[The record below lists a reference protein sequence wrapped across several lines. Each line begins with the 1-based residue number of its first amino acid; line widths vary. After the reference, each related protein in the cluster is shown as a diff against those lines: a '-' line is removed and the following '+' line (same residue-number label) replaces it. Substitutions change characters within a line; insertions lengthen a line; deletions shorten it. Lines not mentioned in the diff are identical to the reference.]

1 MASDATNKIIARFFE
16 IVREWRIVV
25 EDDESNPK
33 LAPAWKLIAS
43 FPDAMADYGHWVDM
57 FRVAITTDRIVPLAI
72 EVPHTEGHREP
83 FLVLLDLDNA
93 RIFIAAMRPQYQVSI
108 AVYNETRHP
117 VTEAELA
124 SIFEDAQMEAYRRMG
139 IVLNTLAE
147 QMKIAT
153 PPWGELTQMLTQLRP
168 MAFYSEKQASVAF
181 IDFMTMHSSDK
192 AWYDFVWNACRAYR
206 LDEKHDFL
214 LEDGTPGTPAD
225 RAETDQELDKLM
237 KSAPPPDKPK
247 AKRKPKPAA
256 KSKPK
261 PKTKPAAKTK
271 PKKKAKARKK

>member
-16 IVREWRIVV
+16 IVREWRIIV
-25 EDDESNPK
+25 EADESNPK

-43 FPDAMADYGHWVDM
+43 FPDAMADYGHWVDT
-57 FRVAITTDRIVPLAI
+57 FRVAITTDRIVPLAV
-72 EVPHTEGHREP
+72 EVPHTKGHREP

-93 RIFIAAMRPQYQVSI
+93 RIFLAAMRPQYQVSI
-108 AVYNETRHP
+108 DVYNETRHP
-117 VTEAELA
+117 LTEAELA
-124 SIFEDAQMEAYRRMG
+124 SVFEDAQMEAYRRMG

-147 QMKIAT
+147 QLKISN

-214 LEDGTPGTPAD
+214 LEDGTPGSAAD
-225 RAETDQELDKLM
+225 RAETDVEVDALM
-237 KSAPPPDKPK
+237 KSVPAPVKAKPK
-247 AKRKPKPAA
+247 AKT

-261 PKTKPAAKTK
+261 PKTKAQTK
-271 PKKKAKARKK
+271 PATKKKSKGRKK